1 MADNY
6 LLTLW
11 FALHAAY
18 AIDQTVKYFQARKR
32 RKLIAHRLQTI
43 PR

>member
-11 FALHAAY
+11 FALHLAH

>member
-1 MADNY
+1 MADHY

-11 FALHAAY
+11 FALHLAY
-18 AIDQTVKYFQARKR
+18 AIDRTVKHFQARKR
-32 RKLIAHRLQTI
+32 RKLIALRLQNI